1 MLIINWINFKVS
13 NEQTNPPK
21 FNGKKHNNKKRGNNK
36 NTNTNIETIENMQQ
50 QTVAVNQET
59 SQKIEVTTERLTK
72 RSNSVSFI
80 SQFIYMN

>member
-1 MLIINWINFKVS
+1 
-13 NEQTNPPK
+13 
-21 FNGKKHNNKKRGNNK
+21 
-36 NTNTNIETIENMQQ
+36 MQQ